1 MLFRSEDVRKLGR
14 KTVKA
19 FKVKSRFVHFEFF
32 RLLSDR
38 HIGKKGEV
46 VALEVNMRPAGGITP
61 DMMNYAN
68 STNVFKIWAD
78 MIAYDSSLVTLGERY
93 FCAFAGRRD
102 GVDYAYSEQDI
113 IDRFGANIKIIQ
125 RVPDVLACT
134 MGNIMYI
141 ANFKN
146 KEELDEFYAE
156 VTQIR

>member
-1 MLFRSEDVRKLGR
+1 
-14 KTVKA
+14 
-19 FKVKSRFVHFEFF
+19 
-32 RLLSDR
+32 
-38 HIGKKGEV
+38 
-46 VALEVNMRPAGGITP
+46 
-61 DMMNYAN
+61 
-68 STNVFKIWAD
+68 

-93 FCAFAGRRD
+93 FCACAGRRD

-125 RVPDVLACT
+125 RVPDVLAGT

-156 VTQIR
+156 VTKVRQ